1 MKVVFTVAGVLSG
14 LNPLLKASK
23 STVNFDGICCGFGAQ
38 ILFLVME
45 MHRSELGSGGIH
57 HVGVQGLRLIDVG
70 STVCCQIQDQTQFHL
85 PDGLVEILQILRQID
100 ALNAAV
106 VGDELYTHLIAPKDT
121 GDQTIQ
127 QMPVHLHKL
136 PGEHSPGH
144 RNSCRIQRSAFEA
157 SKQTIAHVSP
167 MSTFAVK
174 MP

>member
-1 MKVVFTVAGVLSG
+1 
-14 LNPLLKASK
+14 
-23 STVNFDGICCGFGAQ
+23 
-38 ILFLVME
+38 ME
-45 MHRSELGSGGIH
+45 LHRSELGSGGIH
-57 HVGVQGLRLIDVG
+57 HVGVQGLRLINVG
-70 STVCCQIQDQTQFHL
+70 STVCCQIQD
-85 PDGLVEILQILRQID
+85 QID

-121 GDQTIQ
+121 GDQIIQ

-144 RNSCRIQRSAFEA
+144 RNSCRIRRSAFEA

-174 MP
+174 KP